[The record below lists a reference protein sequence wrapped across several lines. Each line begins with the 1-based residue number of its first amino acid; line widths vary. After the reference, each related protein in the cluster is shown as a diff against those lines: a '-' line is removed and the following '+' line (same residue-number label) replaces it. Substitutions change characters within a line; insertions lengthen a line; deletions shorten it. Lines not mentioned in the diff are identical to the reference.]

1 MLCAASLRRQARV
14 CVKLAEECEDPLLAD
29 RLRTM
34 ACDLI
39 AKSDQCEELPSER
52 LRNGAGHRLMA
63 A

>member
-1 MLCAASLRRQARV
+1 MLCATSLRRQARV
-14 CVKLAEECEDPLLAD
+14 CAKLADESEDSHLAD

-39 AKSDQCEELPSER
+39 AKADECQELQSER
-52 LRNGAGHRLMA
+52 LRNTTIRKLLA